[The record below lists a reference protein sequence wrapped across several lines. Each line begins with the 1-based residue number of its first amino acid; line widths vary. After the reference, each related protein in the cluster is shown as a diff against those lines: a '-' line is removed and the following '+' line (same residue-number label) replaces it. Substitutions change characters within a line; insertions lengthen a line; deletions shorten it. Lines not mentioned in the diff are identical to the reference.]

1 MWRLQM
7 LFRDKTPQRFKT
19 PYVDELVKKYK
30 DDGERCIRSEG
41 QQRKLSKCL
50 SIEQMN

>member
-7 LFRDKTPQRFKT
+7 LFRDKMPQRFKT

-41 QQRKLSKCL
+41 QKRKLSKYL
-50 SIEQMN
+50 SLEQMN